1 MKKQFFIIVAF
12 ILSMQY
18 CFALESTKEITEIK
32 SVSHQI
38 QTNKLQ
44 NFADFTVEPSTIIST
59 VTENESF
66 LQVTSQFQFLT
77 FKNNPNNFSNY
88 LKITE
93 EIYSSAYSQYTS
105 TFYNFPIKFRKANII
120 FPFHYFW

>member
-1 MKKQFFIIVAF
+1 MKKRFFIIVAL

-18 CFALESTKEITEIK
+18 CFAFEGTKEIAEIK
-32 SVSHQI
+32 SVSHQTQI
-38 QTNKLQ
+38 NKLQ
-44 NFADFTVEPSTIIST
+44 KNADFTVESSTIIST
-59 VTENESF
+59 VTENESY
-66 LQVTSQFQFLT
+66 LQETSQFQFLT

-93 EIYSSAYSQYTS
+93 EIYSSAYSQYTAA
-105 TFYNFPIKFRKANII
+105 FYNFPIKFRKANII